1 VQQQKENLSGLWY
14 LHGPLQVPVSLL
26 EDRGLEFHLNF
37 MIIFIDDVN
46 CYDQIMSKLLTF
58 CAFVSQFLSLKLLEM
73 AFFPSPQVMDSNP
86 ARREAGC
93 GSRHTSKLFHDWSL
107 HIFLSPV
114 SFCFFQVF
122 SFSITYPYQTFTWV
136 YICNYV
142 TAMGGILTCQA
153 FDIFEVSIY
162 VKFVFSSSLLVN
174 MLYMFFTGLKTE
186 WQSAIVHL
194 ESARADLSKVANE
207 LQAASSESESASG
220 KDSAIFCISSTFELT
235 FAFSKEFDFSP
246 VLFCEASSAG

>member
-1 VQQQKENLSGLWY
+1 
-14 LHGPLQVPVSLL
+14 
-26 EDRGLEFHLNF
+26 
-37 MIIFIDDVN
+37 
-46 CYDQIMSKLLTF
+46 
-58 CAFVSQFLSLKLLEM
+58 
-73 AFFPSPQVMDSNP
+73 
-86 ARREAGC
+86 
-93 GSRHTSKLFHDWSL
+93 LFHDWSL

-122 SFSITYPYQTFTWV
+122 SFSITYPYQTFMWV